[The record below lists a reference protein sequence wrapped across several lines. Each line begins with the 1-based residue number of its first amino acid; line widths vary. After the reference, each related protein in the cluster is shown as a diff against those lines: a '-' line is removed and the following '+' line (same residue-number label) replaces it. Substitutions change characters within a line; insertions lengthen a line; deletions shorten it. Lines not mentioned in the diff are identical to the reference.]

1 MLDEELQL
9 ILDTAEEG
17 MDKAVEHLRT
27 ELQSIRAGRAQ
38 PSMIENVK
46 VDYYGSRTPIT
57 QIASVSA
64 PQPDLLIV
72 QPWDQGALEPIEK
85 GIMEANMGLNPS
97 NDGAIIRVPIPPL
110 SEERRKEL
118 AKTARTRGEDAKI
131 AIRNIRRSAKDELK
145 SAQQEYNLPEDGR
158 YRAEEKLQELT
169 DAHTNTVD
177 SLIDR
182 KEKEV
187 MEV

>member
-1 MLDEELQL
+1 MLDEELQI
-9 ILDTAEEG
+9 ILDSAEDG
-17 MDKAVEHLRT
+17 MSKAVEHLRT

-46 VDYYGSRTPIT
+46 VDYYGSRTPMN
-57 QIASVSA
+57 QIASISA

-97 NDGAIIRVPIPPL
+97 NDGTIIRVPIPPL

-118 AKTARTRGEDAKI
+118 AKTARTRGEDAKV
-131 AIRNIRRSAKDELK
+131 AIRNIRRSAKNEIQ
-145 SAQQEYNLPEDGR
+145 SAQEEYNLPEDGR
-158 YRAEEKLQELT
+158 YLAEEKLQEIT
-169 DAHTNTVD
+169 DTYTGKADKLV
-177 SLIDR
+177 DR
-182 KEKEV
+182 KESEV